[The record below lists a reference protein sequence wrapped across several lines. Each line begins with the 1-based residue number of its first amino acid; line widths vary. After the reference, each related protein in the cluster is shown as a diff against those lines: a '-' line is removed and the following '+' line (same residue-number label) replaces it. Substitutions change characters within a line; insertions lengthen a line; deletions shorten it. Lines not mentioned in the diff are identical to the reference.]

1 MAYTRQKFSPKVC
14 RMSDL
19 VRFGVA
25 MERPLLEDFDALV
38 TLRGV
43 TRSELLRDLVRAEVA
58 RTQVAQGVPA
68 VASLTLVYDHH
79 VRDLTEKLTEMQH
92 DLGERVTSTL
102 HVHLDHH
109 HCLEVIILRGR
120 SDELQRIA
128 ERLLATRGVT
138 HGGIQIVTESRR
150 HPHSHAH
157 DEMDGE
163 HAHGPASRRARP
175 TSRAKKT

>member
-1 MAYTRQKFSPKVC
+1 
-14 RMSDL
+14 MSDL

-38 TLRGV
+38 ALRGV

-92 DLGERVTSTL
+92 ELGDRVTSTL
-102 HVHLDHH
+102 HVHLDHD

-150 HPHSHAH
+150 RGRGGELHAHPHAH
-157 DEMDGE
+157 DGVDAE
-163 HAHGPASRRARP
+163 HAHGPLSRRPRAR
-175 TSRAKKT
+175 TRKT